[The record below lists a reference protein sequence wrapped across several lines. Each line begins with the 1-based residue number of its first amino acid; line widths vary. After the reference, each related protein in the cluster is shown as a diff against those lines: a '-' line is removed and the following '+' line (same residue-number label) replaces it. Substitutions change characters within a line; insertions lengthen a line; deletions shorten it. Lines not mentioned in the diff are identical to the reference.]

1 MNRGTALQ
9 ALKRYEDAGISY
21 DKALHVAPNYVPAI
35 VQRAIALQSL
45 YRMDE
50 AVAGTE
56 AEVPPGRVAA
66 ASTRARALVRIGE
79 AEAGFRQAV
88 TLDPNLVEAHA
99 NLGNVLREQ
108 GKLDPAE
115 ASYRRAIALQASEV
129 GAHIGLGNA
138 LNDRGDL
145 QGAVACYRRALA
157 LNPHIAETHNNLGN
171 ALNDLG
177 KLEEAMACYQ
187 QALGIL

>member
-9 ALKRYEDAGISY
+9 ALKRYEDAVISY

-35 VQRAIALQSL
+35 VQRAIALQSH

-56 AEVPPGRVAA
+56 AEVQPGRVAA
-66 ASTRARALVRIGE
+66 ASTRARALVRLGE

-99 NLGNVLREQ
+99 NLGFVLR
-108 GKLDPAE
+108 
-115 ASYRRAIALQASEV
+115 V
-129 GAHIGLGNA
+129 LGW
-138 LNDRGDL
+138 LV
-145 QGAVACYRRALA
+145 AVVVCFCRVFVL
-157 LNPHIAETHNNLGN
+157 L
-171 ALNDLG
+171 
-177 KLEEAMACYQ
+177 
-187 QALGIL
+187 